1 MADDKSLLEDIL
13 EVRKKRFK
21 DALFDNDDSQ
31 ISKNNFVRKNENKN
45 KIDMDDKY
53 MDLKNK
59 KINEIDE
66 KVKTNN
72 GKITKLEKIREQR
85 AKRERLEKGFI
96 QPKKSENIIKDNQN
110 TENLKK
116 IEKTQEKTAKLK
128 NQNENINL
136 SKNSDKS
143 IKAVADSTKTVNTAQ
158 KEKAAKETDR
168 NSIIKNFFKNRKN
181 KKLSFTPYIRT
192 EVDVRSVMK
201 DVIISLIPAIIA
213 ASLVYG
219 AKALLVIVTSI
230 FSAVVT
236 EKLFSR
242 IFLNDKDSVH
252 DLSAVITGILMALTL
267 APLTSLP
274 VVAFGASMAIIFG
287 KLMYGGIGKNV
298 LNPAVVGRE
307 FMTVFFPAAMSSGTI
322 WFSQETLRLS
332 KVNFFVNFQKTPIM
346 SYLDELLLTS
356 SGSLGSY
363 SAFALILGGL
373 YLLLK
378 NRISWH
384 IPVTLFATSFIATMI
399 LKDGISVSMGGLLLT
414 GIFMATDMPTS
425 PSFAG
430 GKIYYGIMLG
440 VVIVL
445 LSVLGVK
452 NETLS
457 YVLLILNP
465 FTRFINKVFRPVVF
479 GYDVKE
485 EVVKQVGKAIL
496 LTFGIIVFALI
507 FIGLHKI
514 GAIPYLV
521 YLYILVLTLQLIRSD
536 RNKNLSK

>member
-13 EVRKKRFK
+13 NVRKKRFK
-21 DALFDNDDSQ
+21 DALFDNDGSQ
-31 ISKNNFVRKNENKN
+31 ISKNNFVSENENKN

-59 KINEIDE
+59 KTNEINE
-66 KVKTNN
+66 KVKTNS
-72 GKITKLEKIREQR
+72 GKIIKLEKIREQK

-96 QPKKSENIIKDNQN
+96 QTKESENVNKDNQN

-116 IEKTQEKTAKLK
+116 IEKTQEKTAKLN
-128 NQNENINL
+128 NQNENVNL
-136 SKNSDKS
+136 RKNSDKS
-143 IKAVADSTKTVNTAQ
+143 VKTDTKTVNTAQ
-158 KEKAAKETDR
+158 KEKAAKKTDR

-192 EVDVRSVMK
+192 EVDIRSVMK
-201 DVIISLIPAIIA
+201 DVIISLIPAIVA

-219 AKALLVIVTSI
+219 AKALLVIVTSV

-242 IFLNDKDSVH
+242 IFLNDKDSAH
-252 DLSAVITGILMALTL
+252 DLSAIITGILMALTL

-274 VVAFGASMAIIFG
+274 VVVFGAAMAIIFG

-322 WFSQETLRLS
+322 WFSQEALRLS
-332 KVNFFVNFQKTPIM
+332 KINFFVNFQKTPIM

-384 IPVTLFATSFIATMI
+384 IPVTLFATSFIAAMV
-399 LKDGISVSMGGLLLT
+399 LKDGISVSTGGLLLT

-440 VVIVL
+440 VVIAL

-485 EVVKQVGKAIL
+485 EVVKQGGKAIL
-496 LTFGIIVFALI
+496 LTLGIIVFALI

-536 RNKNLSK
+536 RNKKGN

>member
-1 MADDKSLLEDIL
+1 MTDEKTLLEEIL
-13 EVRKKRFK
+13 DVRKKIKNGLLDNEDTVHPSETENLLKKK
-21 DALFDNDDSQ
+21 DTNQQNL
-31 ISKNNFVRKNENKN
+31 
-45 KIDMDDKY
+45 Y
-53 MDLKNK
+53 
-59 KINEIDE
+59 
-66 KVKTNN
+66 NN
-72 GKITKLEKIREQR
+72 GKIIKLEKTRNEKT
-85 AKRERLEKGFI
+85 KRETIKKEVNEKAENEE
-96 QPKKSENIIKDNQN
+96 KKNI
-110 TENLKK
+110 KK
-116 IEKTQEKTAKLK
+116 IK
-128 NQNENINL
+128 NTNL
-136 SKNSDKS
+136 SKPKVYEKS
-143 IKAVADSTKTVNTAQ
+143 NILNEKNLGKQDEKIKRRK
-158 KEKAAKETDR
+158 
-168 NSIIKNFFKNRKN
+168 IIRAFFKKREM
-181 KKLSFTPYIRT
+181 KKMSFNPFVRT
-192 EVDVRSVMK
+192 DVEVRDVMK
-201 DVIISLIPAIIA
+201 DVIISLFPAIIA
-213 ASLVYG
+213 AGLVYG
-219 AKALLVIVTSI
+219 LTALLVIVTSI
-230 FSAVVT
+230 FSAVIT

-242 IFLNDKDSVH
+242 IFLNDKDSAH

-322 WFSQETLRLS
+322 WFSQEALRLS
-332 KVNFFVNFQKTPIM
+332 KINFFVNFQKTPIM

-425 PSFAG
+425 PSFAA
-430 GKIYYGIMLG
+430 GKIYYGIILG

-445 LSVLGVK
+445 LSMLGVK

-465 FTRFINKVFRPVVF
+465 FTRYINKVFRPVVF
-479 GYDVKE
+479 GYEVKE
-485 EVVKQVGKAIL
+485 EVVKQVGKGIL
-496 LTFGIIVFALI
+496 LTLVIIVFALI

-514 GAIPYLV
+514 EAIPYLV
-521 YLYILVLTLQLIRSD
+521 YLYILVLILQLIRSD
-536 RNKNLSK
+536 RNKKFK

>member
-13 EVRKKRFK
+13 NVRKKRFK
-21 DALFDNDDSQ
+21 DALFDNDGSQ
-31 ISKNNFVRKNENKN
+31 ISKNNFVSENENKN

-59 KINEIDE
+59 KTNEINE
-66 KVKTNN
+66 KVKTNS
-72 GKITKLEKIREQR
+72 GKIIKLEKIREQK

-96 QPKKSENIIKDNQN
+96 QPKESENVNKDNQN

-116 IEKTQEKTAKLK
+116 IEKTQEKTAKLN
-128 NQNENINL
+128 NQNENANL
-136 SKNSDKS
+136 RKNSDKS
-143 IKAVADSTKTVNTAQ
+143 VKTDTKTVNTAQ
-158 KEKAAKETDR
+158 KEKAAKKTDR

-192 EVDVRSVMK
+192 EVDIRSVMK
-201 DVIISLIPAIIA
+201 DVIISLIPAIVA

-236 EKLFSR
+236 EKLFSI
-242 IFLNDKDSVH
+242 IFLNDKDSAH

-307 FMTVFFPAAMSSGTI
+307 FMTVFFPVAMSSGTI
-322 WFSQETLRLS
+322 WFSQEALRLS
-332 KVNFFVNFQKTPIM
+332 KINFFVNFQKTPIM

-384 IPVTLFATSFIATMI
+384 IPVTLFATSFIAAMV
-399 LKDGISVSMGGLLLT
+399 LKDGISVSTGGLLLT

-440 VVIVL
+440 VVIAL

-485 EVVKQVGKAIL
+485 EVVKQGGKAIL
-496 LTFGIIVFALI
+496 LTLGIIVFALI

-536 RNKNLSK
+536 RNKKFN

>member
-13 EVRKKRFK
+13 NVRKKRFK
-21 DALFDNDDSQ
+21 DALFDNDGSQ
-31 ISKNNFVRKNENKN
+31 ISKNNFVSENENKN

-59 KINEIDE
+59 KTNEINE
-66 KVKTNN
+66 KVKTNS
-72 GKITKLEKIREQR
+72 GKIIKLEKIREQK

-96 QPKKSENIIKDNQN
+96 QTKESENVNKDNQN

-116 IEKTQEKTAKLK
+116 IEKTQEKTAKLN
-128 NQNENINL
+128 NQNENVNL
-136 SKNSDKS
+136 RKNSDKS
-143 IKAVADSTKTVNTAQ
+143 VKTDTKTVNTAQ
-158 KEKAAKETDR
+158 KEKAAKKTDR

-192 EVDVRSVMK
+192 EVDIRSVMK
-201 DVIISLIPAIIA
+201 DVIISLIPAVVA

-236 EKLFSR
+236 EKLFSI
-242 IFLNDKDSVH
+242 IFLNDKDSAH

-274 VVAFGASMAIIFG
+274 VVAFGAGMAIIFG

-322 WFSQETLRLS
+322 WFSQEALRLS
-332 KVNFFVNFQKTPIM
+332 KINFFVNFQKTPIM

-384 IPVTLFATSFIATMI
+384 IPVTLFATSFIAAMV
-399 LKDGISVSMGGLLLT
+399 LKDGISVSTGGLLLT

-440 VVIVL
+440 VVIAL

-485 EVVKQVGKAIL
+485 EVVKQGGKAIL
-496 LTFGIIVFALI
+496 LTLGIIVFALI

-536 RNKNLSK
+536 RNKKFN

>member
-1 MADDKSLLEDIL
+1 MTDEKTLLEEIL
-13 EVRKKRFK
+13 DVRKKIK
-21 DALFDNDDSQ
+21 NGLLDNDDTVHHSET
-31 ISKNNFVRKNENKN
+31 EN
-45 KIDMDDKY
+45 
-53 MDLKNK
+53 LPK
-59 KINEIDE
+59 KRNINQQNLH
-66 KVKTNN
+66 NN
-72 GKITKLEKIREQR
+72 GKIIKLEKTRNEKT
-85 AKRERLEKGFI
+85 KRETIKKEVNEKAENEE
-96 QPKKSENIIKDNQN
+96 KKNI
-110 TENLKK
+110 KK
-116 IEKTQEKTAKLK
+116 IK
-128 NQNENINL
+128 NTNL
-136 SKNSDKS
+136 SKPKVYEKS
-143 IKAVADSTKTVNTAQ
+143 NILNEKNLGKQDEKIKRRK
-158 KEKAAKETDR
+158 
-168 NSIIKNFFKNRKN
+168 IIRTFFKKREM
-181 KKLSFTPYIRT
+181 KKMSFNPFVRT
-192 EVDVRSVMK
+192 DVEVRDVMK
-201 DVIISLIPAIIA
+201 DVIISLFPAIIA
-213 ASLVYG
+213 AGLVYG
-219 AKALLVIVTSI
+219 LTALLVIVTSI
-230 FSAVVT
+230 FSAVIT

-242 IFLNDKDSVH
+242 IFLNDKDSAH

-322 WFSQETLRLS
+322 WFSQEALRLS
-332 KVNFFVNFQKTPIM
+332 KINFFVNFQKTPIM

-384 IPVTLFATSFIATMI
+384 IPVTLFATLFIATMI

-425 PSFAG
+425 PSFAA
-430 GKIYYGIMLG
+430 GKIYYGIILG
-440 VVIVL
+440 VVIAL

-485 EVVKQVGKAIL
+485 EVVKQGGKAIL
-496 LTFGIIVFALI
+496 LTLGIIVFALI

-536 RNKNLSK
+536 RNKKFN

>member
-13 EVRKKRFK
+13 NVRKKRFK
-21 DALFDNDDSQ
+21 DALFDNDGSQ
-31 ISKNNFVRKNENKN
+31 ISKNNFVSENENKN

-59 KINEIDE
+59 KTNEINE
-66 KVKTNN
+66 KVKTNS
-72 GKITKLEKIREQR
+72 GKIIKLEKIREQK

-96 QPKKSENIIKDNQN
+96 RPKESENVNKYNQN
-110 TENLKK
+110 TKNLKK
-116 IEKTQEKTAKLK
+116 IEKTQEKTAKLN
-128 NQNENINL
+128 NQNENVNL
-136 SKNSDKS
+136 RKNSDKPVKTD
-143 IKAVADSTKTVNTAQ
+143 IKTVNTAQ
-158 KEKAAKETDR
+158 KEKADKKTDR

-192 EVDVRSVMK
+192 EVDIRSVMK
-201 DVIISLIPAIIA
+201 DVIISLIPAIVA
-213 ASLVYG
+213 AFLVYG

-242 IFLNDKDSVH
+242 IFLNDKDSAH

-274 VVAFGASMAIIFG
+274 VVAFGAAMAIIFG

-322 WFSQETLRLS
+322 WFSQEALRLS
-332 KVNFFVNFQKTPIM
+332 KINFFVNFQKTPIM

-384 IPVTLFATSFIATMI
+384 IPVTLFATSFIAAMV
-399 LKDGISVSMGGLLLT
+399 LKDGISVSTGGLLLT

-440 VVIVL
+440 VVIAL

-485 EVVKQVGKAIL
+485 EVVKQGGKAIL
-496 LTFGIIVFALI
+496 LTLGIIVFALI

-536 RNKNLSK
+536 RNKKGN

>member
-1 MADDKSLLEDIL
+1 MTDEKTLLEEIL
-13 EVRKKRFK
+13 DVRKKIK
-21 DALFDNDDSQ
+21 NGLLDNDDTVHPSET
-31 ISKNNFVRKNENKN
+31 ENL
-45 KIDMDDKY
+45 
-53 MDLKNK
+53 LKKRDTNQQ
-59 KINEIDE
+59 NLY
-66 KVKTNN
+66 NN
-72 GKITKLEKIREQR
+72 GKIIKLEKTRNEKT
-85 AKRERLEKGFI
+85 KRETIKKEVNEKA
-96 QPKKSENIIKDNQN
+96 ENEEK
-110 TENLKK
+110 KK
-116 IEKTQEKTAKLK
+116 IK
-128 NQNENINL
+128 NTNL
-136 SKNSDKS
+136 SKPKVYEKS
-143 IKAVADSTKTVNTAQ
+143 NILNEKNLGKQDEKIKRR
-158 KEKAAKETDR
+158 E
-168 NSIIKNFFKNRKN
+168 IIRNFFKKRE
-181 KKLSFTPYIRT
+181 KKKMSFNPFVRT
-192 EVDVRSVMK
+192 DVEVRDVMK
-201 DVIISLIPAIIA
+201 DVIIALFPAIIA
-213 ASLVYG
+213 AGLVYG
-219 AKALLVIVTSI
+219 LTALLVIVTSI
-230 FSAVVT
+230 FSAVIT

-242 IFLNDKDSVH
+242 IFLNDKDSAL

-322 WFSQETLRLS
+322 WFSQEALRLS
-332 KVNFFVNFQKTPIM
+332 KINFFVNFQKMPIM

-425 PSFAG
+425 PSFGG

-485 EVVKQVGKAIL
+485 EVVKQVGKAII
-496 LTFGIIVFALI
+496 LTLGIIVFALI

-536 RNKNLSK
+536 RNKKFK

>member
-13 EVRKKRFK
+13 NVRKKRFK
-21 DALFDNDDSQ
+21 DALFDNDGSQ
-31 ISKNNFVRKNENKN
+31 ISKNNFVSENENKN

-59 KINEIDE
+59 KTNEINE
-66 KVKTNN
+66 KVKTNS
-72 GKITKLEKIREQR
+72 GKIIKLEKIREQK

-96 QPKKSENIIKDNQN
+96 QPKESENVNKDNQN

-116 IEKTQEKTAKLK
+116 IEKTQEKTAKLN
-128 NQNENINL
+128 NQNENVNL
-136 SKNSDKS
+136 RKNSDKS
-143 IKAVADSTKTVNTAQ
+143 VKTDTKTVNTAQ
-158 KEKAAKETDR
+158 KEKAAKKTDR

-192 EVDVRSVMK
+192 EVDIRSVMK
-201 DVIISLIPAIIA
+201 DVIISLIPAIVA

-236 EKLFSR
+236 EKLFSI
-242 IFLNDKDSVH
+242 IFLNDKDSAH

-274 VVAFGASMAIIFG
+274 VVAFGAGMAIIFG

-322 WFSQETLRLS
+322 WFSQEALRLS
-332 KVNFFVNFQKTPIM
+332 KINFFVNFQKTPIM

-384 IPVTLFATSFIATMI
+384 IPVTLFATSFIAAMV
-399 LKDGISVSMGGLLLT
+399 LKDGISVSTGGLLLT

-440 VVIVL
+440 VVIAL

-485 EVVKQVGKAIL
+485 EVVKQGGKAIL
-496 LTFGIIVFALI
+496 LTLGIIVFALI

-521 YLYILVLTLQLIRSD
+521 YLYILMLTLQLIRSD
-536 RNKNLSK
+536 RNKKFN

>member
-1 MADDKSLLEDIL
+1 MTDEKTLLEEIL
-13 EVRKKRFK
+13 DVRKKIK
-21 DALFDNDDSQ
+21 NGLLDNDDTVHHSET
-31 ISKNNFVRKNENKN
+31 EN
-45 KIDMDDKY
+45 
-53 MDLKNK
+53 LPK
-59 KINEIDE
+59 KRNINQQNLH
-66 KVKTNN
+66 NN
-72 GKITKLEKIREQR
+72 GKIIKLEKTRNEKT
-85 AKRERLEKGFI
+85 KRETIKKEVNEEK
-96 QPKKSENIIKDNQN
+96 KNI
-110 TENLKK
+110 KK
-116 IEKTQEKTAKLK
+116 IK
-128 NQNENINL
+128 NTNL
-136 SKNSDKS
+136 SKPKVYEKS
-143 IKAVADSTKTVNTAQ
+143 NILNEKNLGKQDEKIKRRK
-158 KEKAAKETDR
+158 
-168 NSIIKNFFKNRKN
+168 IIRTFFKKREM
-181 KKLSFTPYIRT
+181 KKMSFNPFVRT
-192 EVDVRSVMK
+192 DVEVRDVMK
-201 DVIISLIPAIIA
+201 DVIISLFPAIIA
-213 ASLVYG
+213 AGLVYG
-219 AKALLVIVTSI
+219 LTALLVIVTSI
-230 FSAVVT
+230 FSAVIT

-242 IFLNDKDSVH
+242 IFLNDKDSAH

-322 WFSQETLRLS
+322 WFSQEALRLS
-332 KVNFFVNFQKTPIM
+332 KITFFVNFQKTPIM

-425 PSFAG
+425 PSFAA
-430 GKIYYGIMLG
+430 GKIYYGIILG

-445 LSVLGVK
+445 LSMLGVK

-465 FTRFINKVFRPVVF
+465 FTRYINKVFRPVVF
-479 GYDVKE
+479 GYEVKE
-485 EVVKQVGKAIL
+485 EVVKQVGKGIL
-496 LTFGIIVFALI
+496 LTLGIIVFALI

-536 RNKNLSK
+536 RNKKFK

>member
-13 EVRKKRFK
+13 NVRKKRFK
-21 DALFDNDDSQ
+21 DALFDNDGSQ
-31 ISKNNFVRKNENKN
+31 ISKNNFVSENENKN

-59 KINEIDE
+59 KTNEINE
-66 KVKTNN
+66 KVKTNS
-72 GKITKLEKIREQR
+72 GKIIKLEKIREQK

-96 QPKKSENIIKDNQN
+96 QTKESENVNKDNQN

-116 IEKTQEKTAKLK
+116 IEKTQEKTAKLN
-128 NQNENINL
+128 NQNENVNL
-136 SKNSDKS
+136 RKNSDKS
-143 IKAVADSTKTVNTAQ
+143 VKTDTKTVNTAQ
-158 KEKAAKETDR
+158 KEKAAKKTDR
-168 NSIIKNFFKNRKN
+168 NSIIKNFFKDRKN

-192 EVDVRSVMK
+192 EVDIRSVMK
-201 DVIISLIPAIIA
+201 DVIISLIPAIVA

-236 EKLFSR
+236 EKLFSI
-242 IFLNDKDSVH
+242 IFLNDKDSAH

-274 VVAFGASMAIIFG
+274 VVVFGAGMAIIFG

-322 WFSQETLRLS
+322 WFSQEALRLS
-332 KVNFFVNFQKTPIM
+332 KINFFVNFQKTPIM

-384 IPVTLFATSFIATMI
+384 IPVTLFATSFIAAMV
-399 LKDGISVSMGGLLLT
+399 LKDGISVSTGGLLLT

-440 VVIVL
+440 VVIAL

-485 EVVKQVGKAIL
+485 EVVKQGGKAIL
-496 LTFGIIVFALI
+496 LTLGIIVFALI

-536 RNKNLSK
+536 RNKKFK

>member
-1 MADDKSLLEDIL
+1 MTDEKTLLEEIL
-13 EVRKKRFK
+13 DVRKKIKNGLLDNEDTVHPSETENLLKKK
-21 DALFDNDDSQ
+21 DTNQQNL
-31 ISKNNFVRKNENKN
+31 
-45 KIDMDDKY
+45 Y
-53 MDLKNK
+53 
-59 KINEIDE
+59 
-66 KVKTNN
+66 NN
-72 GKITKLEKIREQR
+72 GKIIKLEKTRNEKT
-85 AKRERLEKGFI
+85 KRETIKKEVNEKAENEE
-96 QPKKSENIIKDNQN
+96 KKNI
-110 TENLKK
+110 KK
-116 IEKTQEKTAKLK
+116 IK
-128 NQNENINL
+128 NTNL
-136 SKNSDKS
+136 SKPKVYEKS
-143 IKAVADSTKTVNTAQ
+143 NILNEKNLGKQDEKIKRRK
-158 KEKAAKETDR
+158 
-168 NSIIKNFFKNRKN
+168 IIRTFFKKREM
-181 KKLSFTPYIRT
+181 KKMSFNPFVRT
-192 EVDVRSVMK
+192 DVEVRDVMK
-201 DVIISLIPAIIA
+201 DVIISLFPAIIA
-213 ASLVYG
+213 AGLVYG
-219 AKALLVIVTSI
+219 LTALLVIVTSI
-230 FSAVVT
+230 FSAVIT

-242 IFLNDKDSVH
+242 IFLNDKDSAR

-322 WFSQETLRLS
+322 WFSQEALRLS
-332 KVNFFVNFQKTPIM
+332 KINFFVNFQKTPIM

-425 PSFAG
+425 PSFAA
-430 GKIYYGIMLG
+430 GKIYYGIILG

-445 LSVLGVK
+445 LSMLGVK

-465 FTRFINKVFRPVVF
+465 FTRYINKVFRPVVF
-479 GYDVKE
+479 GYEVKE
-485 EVVKQVGKAIL
+485 EVVKQVGKGIL
-496 LTFGIIVFALI
+496 LTLVIIVFALI

-514 GAIPYLV
+514 EAIPYLV

-536 RNKNLSK
+536 RNKKFK

>member
-1 MADDKSLLEDIL
+1 MTDEKTLLEEIL
-13 EVRKKRFK
+13 DVRKKIK
-21 DALFDNDDSQ
+21 NGLLDNDDTVHPSET
-31 ISKNNFVRKNENKN
+31 ENL
-45 KIDMDDKY
+45 
-53 MDLKNK
+53 LKKRDTNQQ
-59 KINEIDE
+59 NLY
-66 KVKTNN
+66 NN
-72 GKITKLEKIREQR
+72 GKIIKLEKTRNEKT
-85 AKRERLEKGFI
+85 KRETIKKEVNEKA
-96 QPKKSENIIKDNQN
+96 ENEEK
-110 TENLKK
+110 KK
-116 IEKTQEKTAKLK
+116 IK
-128 NQNENINL
+128 NTNL
-136 SKNSDKS
+136 SKPKVYEKS
-143 IKAVADSTKTVNTAQ
+143 NILNEKNLGKQDEKIKRR
-158 KEKAAKETDR
+158 E
-168 NSIIKNFFKNRKN
+168 IIRNFFKKRE
-181 KKLSFTPYIRT
+181 KKKMSFNPFVRT
-192 EVDVRSVMK
+192 DVEVRDVMK
-201 DVIISLIPAIIA
+201 DVIISLFPAIIA
-213 ASLVYG
+213 AGLVYG
-219 AKALLVIVTSI
+219 LTALLVIVTSI
-230 FSAVVT
+230 FSAVIT

-242 IFLNDKDSVH
+242 IFLNDKDSAH

-322 WFSQETLRLS
+322 WFSQEALRPS
-332 KVNFFVNFQKTPIM
+332 KINFFVNFQKTPIM

-384 IPVTLFATSFIATMI
+384 IPVTVFAISFIAAMV
-399 LKDGISVSMGGLLLT
+399 LKDGISVSTGGLLLT

-440 VVIVL
+440 VVIAL

-485 EVVKQVGKAIL
+485 EVVKQVGKAII
-496 LTFGIIVFALI
+496 LTLGIIVFALI

-536 RNKNLSK
+536 RNKKFN

>member
-1 MADDKSLLEDIL
+1 MTDEKTLLEEIL
-13 EVRKKRFK
+13 DVRKKIK
-21 DALFDNDDSQ
+21 NGLLDNDDAVHHSEA
-31 ISKNNFVRKNENKN
+31 EN
-45 KIDMDDKY
+45 
-53 MDLKNK
+53 LPK
-59 KINEIDE
+59 KRNINQQNLH
-66 KVKTNN
+66 NN
-72 GKITKLEKIREQR
+72 GKIIKLEKIRNEKI
-85 AKRERLEKGFI
+85 KREAVKKEANEKVENEKKKNI
-96 QPKKSENIIKDNQN
+96 KTMINTKNKNLNKPKV
-110 TENLKK
+110 
-116 IEKTQEKTAKLK
+116 QEKSNILNEK
-128 NQNENINL
+128 NLGKQDE
-136 SKNSDKS
+136 K
-143 IKAVADSTKTVNTAQ
+143 IKRR
-158 KEKAAKETDR
+158 E
-168 NSIIKNFFKNRKN
+168 IIRNFFKKREM
-181 KKLSFTPYIRT
+181 KKMSFNPFVRT
-192 EVDVRSVMK
+192 DVEVRDVMK
-201 DVIISLIPAIIA
+201 DVIISLFPAIIA
-213 ASLVYG
+213 AGLVYG
-219 AKALLVIVTSI
+219 LTALLVIVTSI

-242 IFLNDKDSVH
+242 IFLNDKNSAH

-307 FMTVFFPAAMSSGTI
+307 FMTVFFPVAMSSGTI
-322 WFSQETLRLS
+322 WFSQEALRLS
-332 KVNFFVNFQKTPIM
+332 KINFFVNFQKTPIM

-445 LSVLGVK
+445 LSMLGVK

-465 FTRFINKVFRPVVF
+465 FTRYINKVFRPVVF
-479 GYDVKE
+479 GYEVKE
-485 EVVKQVGKAIL
+485 EVVKQVGKGIL
-496 LTFGIIVFALI
+496 LTLGIIVFALI

-521 YLYILVLTLQLIRSD
+521 YLYILILTLQLIRSD
-536 RNKNLSK
+536 RNKKFK

>member
-1 MADDKSLLEDIL
+1 MTDEKTLLEEIL
-13 EVRKKRFK
+13 DVRKKIKNGF
-21 DALFDNDDSQ
+21 LDNDDTVHHSET
-31 ISKNNFVRKNENKN
+31 EN
-45 KIDMDDKY
+45 
-53 MDLKNK
+53 LPK
-59 KINEIDE
+59 KRNINQQNLH
-66 KVKTNN
+66 NN
-72 GKITKLEKIREQR
+72 GKIIKLEKTRNEKT
-85 AKRERLEKGFI
+85 KRETIKKEVNEKAENEE
-96 QPKKSENIIKDNQN
+96 KKNI
-110 TENLKK
+110 KK
-116 IEKTQEKTAKLK
+116 IK
-128 NQNENINL
+128 NTNL
-136 SKNSDKS
+136 SKPKVYEKS
-143 IKAVADSTKTVNTAQ
+143 NILNEKNLGKQDEKIKRRK
-158 KEKAAKETDR
+158 
-168 NSIIKNFFKNRKN
+168 IIRTFFKKREM
-181 KKLSFTPYIRT
+181 KKMSFNPFVRT
-192 EVDVRSVMK
+192 DVEVRDVMK
-201 DVIISLIPAIIA
+201 DVIISLFPAIIA
-213 ASLVYG
+213 AGLVYG
-219 AKALLVIVTSI
+219 LTALLVIVTSI
-230 FSAVVT
+230 FSAVIT

-242 IFLNDKDSVH
+242 IFLNDKDSAH

-322 WFSQETLRLS
+322 WFSQEALRLS
-332 KVNFFVNFQKTPIM
+332 KINFFVNFQKTPIM

-384 IPVTLFATSFIATMI
+384 IPVTLFATLFIATMI

-440 VVIVL
+440 VVIAL

-485 EVVKQVGKAIL
+485 EVVKQGGKAIL
-496 LTFGIIVFALI
+496 LTLGIIVFALI

-536 RNKNLSK
+536 RNKKFN

>member
-1 MADDKSLLEDIL
+1 MTDEKTLLEEIL
-13 EVRKKRFK
+13 DVRKKIK
-21 DALFDNDDSQ
+21 NGLLGNDDTVHHSET
-31 ISKNNFVRKNENKN
+31 EN
-45 KIDMDDKY
+45 
-53 MDLKNK
+53 LPK
-59 KINEIDE
+59 KRNINQQNLH
-66 KVKTNN
+66 NN
-72 GKITKLEKIREQR
+72 GKIIKLEKTRNEKT
-85 AKRERLEKGFI
+85 KRETIKKEVNEKAENEE
-96 QPKKSENIIKDNQN
+96 KKNI
-110 TENLKK
+110 KK
-116 IEKTQEKTAKLK
+116 IK
-128 NQNENINL
+128 NTNL
-136 SKNSDKS
+136 SKPKVYEKS
-143 IKAVADSTKTVNTAQ
+143 NILNEKNLGKQDEKIKRRK
-158 KEKAAKETDR
+158 
-168 NSIIKNFFKNRKN
+168 IIRTFFKKREM
-181 KKLSFTPYIRT
+181 KKMSFNPFVRT
-192 EVDVRSVMK
+192 DVEVRDVMK
-201 DVIISLIPAIIA
+201 DVIISLFPAIIA
-213 ASLVYG
+213 AGLVYG
-219 AKALLVIVTSI
+219 LTALLVIVTSI
-230 FSAVVT
+230 FSAVIT

-242 IFLNDKDSVH
+242 IFLNDKDSAH

-322 WFSQETLRLS
+322 WFSQEALRLS
-332 KVNFFVNFQKTPIM
+332 KINFFVNFQKTPIM

-425 PSFAG
+425 PSFAA
-430 GKIYYGIMLG
+430 GKIYYGIILG

-445 LSVLGVK
+445 LSMLGVK

-465 FTRFINKVFRPVVF
+465 FTRYINKVFRPVVF
-479 GYDVKE
+479 GYEVKE
-485 EVVKQVGKAIL
+485 EVVKQVGKGIL
-496 LTFGIIVFALI
+496 LTLVIIVLALI

-536 RNKNLSK
+536 RNKKFK

>member
-1 MADDKSLLEDIL
+1 MTDEKTLLEEIL
-13 EVRKKRFK
+13 DVRKKIK
-21 DALFDNDDSQ
+21 NGLLDNDDTVHHSET
-31 ISKNNFVRKNENKN
+31 EN
-45 KIDMDDKY
+45 
-53 MDLKNK
+53 LPK
-59 KINEIDE
+59 KRNINQQNLH
-66 KVKTNN
+66 NN
-72 GKITKLEKIREQR
+72 GKIIKLEKTRNEKT
-85 AKRERLEKGFI
+85 KRETIKKEVNEKAENEE
-96 QPKKSENIIKDNQN
+96 KKNI
-110 TENLKK
+110 KK
-116 IEKTQEKTAKLK
+116 IK
-128 NQNENINL
+128 NTNL
-136 SKNSDKS
+136 SKPKVYEKS
-143 IKAVADSTKTVNTAQ
+143 NILNEKNLGKQDEKIKRRK
-158 KEKAAKETDR
+158 
-168 NSIIKNFFKNRKN
+168 IIRTFFKKREM
-181 KKLSFTPYIRT
+181 KKMSFNPFVRT
-192 EVDVRSVMK
+192 DVEVRDVMK
-201 DVIISLIPAIIA
+201 DVIISLFPAIIA
-213 ASLVYG
+213 AGLVYG
-219 AKALLVIVTSI
+219 LTALLVIVTSI

-242 IFLNDKDSVH
+242 IFLNDKDSAH

-322 WFSQETLRLS
+322 WFSQEALRLS
-332 KVNFFVNFQKTPIM
+332 KINFFVNFQKTPIM

-425 PSFAG
+425 PSFAA
-430 GKIYYGIMLG
+430 GKIYYGIILG

-445 LSVLGVK
+445 LSMLGVK

-465 FTRFINKVFRPVVF
+465 FTRYINKVFRPVVF
-479 GYDVKE
+479 GYEVKE
-485 EVVKQVGKAIL
+485 EVVKQVGKGIL
-496 LTFGIIVFALI
+496 LTLVIIVFALI

-536 RNKNLSK
+536 RNKKFK

>member
-1 MADDKSLLEDIL
+1 MTDEKTLLEEIL
-13 EVRKKRFK
+13 DVRKKIK
-21 DALFDNDDSQ
+21 NGLLDNDDTVHPSET
-31 ISKNNFVRKNENKN
+31 ENL
-45 KIDMDDKY
+45 
-53 MDLKNK
+53 LKKRDTNQQ
-59 KINEIDE
+59 NLY
-66 KVKTNN
+66 NN
-72 GKITKLEKIREQR
+72 GKIIKLEKTRNEKT
-85 AKRERLEKGFI
+85 KRETIKKEVNEKA
-96 QPKKSENIIKDNQN
+96 ENEEK
-110 TENLKK
+110 KK
-116 IEKTQEKTAKLK
+116 IK
-128 NQNENINL
+128 NTNL
-136 SKNSDKS
+136 SKPKVYEKS
-143 IKAVADSTKTVNTAQ
+143 NILNEKNLGKQDEKIKRR
-158 KEKAAKETDR
+158 E
-168 NSIIKNFFKNRKN
+168 IIRNFFKKRE
-181 KKLSFTPYIRT
+181 KKKMSFNPFVRT
-192 EVDVRSVMK
+192 DVEVRDVMK
-201 DVIISLIPAIIA
+201 DVIIALFPAIIA
-213 ASLVYG
+213 AGLVYG
-219 AKALLVIVTSI
+219 LTALLVIVTSI
-230 FSAVVT
+230 FSAVIT

-242 IFLNDKDSVH
+242 IFLNDKDSAH

-322 WFSQETLRLS
+322 WFSQEALRLS
-332 KVNFFVNFQKTPIM
+332 KINFFVNFQKTPIM

-363 SAFALILGGL
+363 SVFALIMGGL

-440 VVIVL
+440 VVIAL

-485 EVVKQVGKAIL
+485 EVVKQGGKAIL
-496 LTFGIIVFALI
+496 LTLGIIVFALI

-536 RNKNLSK
+536 RNKKFK

>member
-1 MADDKSLLEDIL
+1 MTDEKTLLEEIL
-13 EVRKKRFK
+13 DVRKKIK
-21 DALFDNDDSQ
+21 NGLLDNDDTVHPSET
-31 ISKNNFVRKNENKN
+31 ENL
-45 KIDMDDKY
+45 
-53 MDLKNK
+53 LKKRDTNQQ
-59 KINEIDE
+59 NLY
-66 KVKTNN
+66 NN
-72 GKITKLEKIREQR
+72 GKIIKLEKTRNEKT
-85 AKRERLEKGFI
+85 KRETIKKEVNEKAENEE
-96 QPKKSENIIKDNQN
+96 KKEIKN
-110 TENLKK
+110 T
-116 IEKTQEKTAKLK
+116 
-128 NQNENINL
+128 NL
-136 SKNSDKS
+136 SKPKVYEKS
-143 IKAVADSTKTVNTAQ
+143 NILNEKNLGKQDEKIKRR
-158 KEKAAKETDR
+158 E
-168 NSIIKNFFKNRKN
+168 IIRNFFKKRE
-181 KKLSFTPYIRT
+181 KKKMSFNPFVRT
-192 EVDVRSVMK
+192 DVEVRDVMK
-201 DVIISLIPAIIA
+201 DVIIALFPAIIA
-213 ASLVYG
+213 AGLVYG
-219 AKALLVIVTSI
+219 LTALLVIVTSI
-230 FSAVVT
+230 FSAVIT

-242 IFLNDKDSVH
+242 IFLNDKDSAH

-322 WFSQETLRLS
+322 WFSQEALRLS
-332 KVNFFVNFQKTPIM
+332 KINFFVNFQKTPIM

-363 SAFALILGGL
+363 SVFALIMGGL

-425 PSFAG
+425 PSFGG

-485 EVVKQVGKAIL
+485 EVVKQVGKAII
-496 LTFGIIVFALI
+496 LTLGIIVFALI

-536 RNKNLSK
+536 RNKKFK

>member
-13 EVRKKRFK
+13 NVRKKRFK
-21 DALFDNDDSQ
+21 DALFDNDGSQ
-31 ISKNNFVRKNENKN
+31 ISKNNFVSENENKN

-59 KINEIDE
+59 KTNEINE
-66 KVKTNN
+66 KVKTNS
-72 GKITKLEKIREQR
+72 GKIIKLEKIREQK

-96 QPKKSENIIKDNQN
+96 QTKESENVNKDNQN

-116 IEKTQEKTAKLK
+116 IEKTQEKTAKLN
-128 NQNENINL
+128 NQNENANL
-136 SKNSDKS
+136 RKNSDKS
-143 IKAVADSTKTVNTAQ
+143 VKTDTKTVNTAQ
-158 KEKAAKETDR
+158 KEKAAKKTDR

-192 EVDVRSVMK
+192 EVDIRSVMK
-201 DVIISLIPAIIA
+201 DVIISLIPAIVA

-236 EKLFSR
+236 EKLFSI
-242 IFLNDKDSVH
+242 IFLNDKDSAH

-322 WFSQETLRLS
+322 WFSQEALRLS
-332 KVNFFVNFQKTPIM
+332 KINFFVNFQKTPIM

-384 IPVTLFATSFIATMI
+384 IPVTLFATSFIAAMV
-399 LKDGISVSMGGLLLT
+399 LKDGISVSTGGLLLT

-440 VVIVL
+440 VVIAL

-485 EVVKQVGKAIL
+485 EVVKQGGKAIL
-496 LTFGIIVFALI
+496 LTLGIIVFALI

-536 RNKNLSK
+536 RNKKFN

>member
-1 MADDKSLLEDIL
+1 MTDEKTLLEEIL
-13 EVRKKRFK
+13 DVRKKIKNGLLDNEDTVHPSETENLLKKK
-21 DALFDNDDSQ
+21 DTNQQNL
-31 ISKNNFVRKNENKN
+31 
-45 KIDMDDKY
+45 Y
-53 MDLKNK
+53 
-59 KINEIDE
+59 
-66 KVKTNN
+66 NN
-72 GKITKLEKIREQR
+72 GKIIKLEKTRNEKT
-85 AKRERLEKGFI
+85 KRETIKKEVNEKAENEE
-96 QPKKSENIIKDNQN
+96 KKNI
-110 TENLKK
+110 KK
-116 IEKTQEKTAKLK
+116 IK
-128 NQNENINL
+128 NTNL
-136 SKNSDKS
+136 SKPKVYEKS
-143 IKAVADSTKTVNTAQ
+143 NILNEKNLGKQDEKIKRRK
-158 KEKAAKETDR
+158 
-168 NSIIKNFFKNRKN
+168 IIRTFFKKREM
-181 KKLSFTPYIRT
+181 KKMSFNPFVRT
-192 EVDVRSVMK
+192 DVEVRDVMK
-201 DVIISLIPAIIA
+201 DVIISLFPAIIA
-213 ASLVYG
+213 AGLVYG
-219 AKALLVIVTSI
+219 LTALLVIVTSI
-230 FSAVVT
+230 FSAVIT

-242 IFLNDKDSVH
+242 IFLNDKDSAH

-322 WFSQETLRLS
+322 WFSQEALRLS
-332 KVNFFVNFQKTPIM
+332 KINFFVNFQKTPIM

-425 PSFAG
+425 PSFAA
-430 GKIYYGIMLG
+430 GKIYYGIILG

-445 LSVLGVK
+445 LSMLGVK

-465 FTRFINKVFRPVVF
+465 FTKYINKVFRPVVF
-479 GYDVKE
+479 GYEVKE
-485 EVVKQVGKAIL
+485 EVVKQVGKGIL
-496 LTFGIIVFALI
+496 LTLVIIVFALI

-514 GAIPYLV
+514 EAIPYLV
-521 YLYILVLTLQLIRSD
+521 YLYILVLILQLIRSD
-536 RNKNLSK
+536 RNKKFK

>member
-1 MADDKSLLEDIL
+1 MSDEKTLLEEIL
-13 EVRKKRFK
+13 NVKDKKIKNR
-21 DALFDNDDSQ
+21 LLDNDDS
-31 ISKNNFVRKNENKN
+31 IHDSENENLQEKRN
-45 KIDMDDKY
+45 VNQVNLNNSGKIIK
-53 MDLKNK
+53 LEKTRN
-59 KINEIDE
+59 E
-66 KVKTNN
+66 KVK
-72 GKITKLEKIREQR
+72 RE
-85 AKRERLEKGFI
+85 I
-96 QPKKSENIIKDNQN
+96 
-110 TENLKK
+110 
-116 IEKTQEKTAKLK
+116 IEKEKEIKTKEVKKEEKQNIKTSINTKNTISSKPKLQEKTNVLNEKNLEKQDEKLK
-128 NQNENINL
+128 RR
-136 SKNSDKS
+136 K
-143 IKAVADSTKTVNTAQ
+143 
-158 KEKAAKETDR
+158 
-168 NSIIKNFFKNRKN
+168 IIKNFFKKRKN
-181 KKLSFTPYIRT
+181 KKMSFTPFVRT
-192 EVDVRSVMK
+192 DIEVRDVMK
-201 DVIISLIPAIIA
+201 DVIKALFPAIIA
-213 ASLVYG
+213 AGLVYG
-219 AKALLVIVTSI
+219 LTALLVITTSV
-230 FSAVVT
+230 FSAIVT

-242 IFLNDKDSVH
+242 IFLNDKDSAH

-322 WFSQETLRLS
+322 WFSQEALRLS
-332 KVNFFVNFQKTPIM
+332 KINFFTNFQKTPLM
-346 SYLDELLLTS
+346 SYLDGLLLTS
-356 SGSLGSY
+356 SGTLGSY

-384 IPVTLFATSFIATMI
+384 IPVTLFVTYFIAIMF

-425 PSFAG
+425 PSFGG
-430 GKIYYGIMLG
+430 GKIYYGILLG
-440 VVIVL
+440 IVIVL

-485 EVVKQVGKAIL
+485 EVGKQVGKAIL
-496 LTFGIIVFALI
+496 LTLGIFAFALI
-507 FIGLHKI
+507 FIGFHKI
-514 GAIPYLV
+514 GVIPYLV
-521 YLYILVLTLQLIRSD
+521 YLYILVLTVQLIRSD
-536 RNKNLSK
+536 KKKNRN

>member
-1 MADDKSLLEDIL
+1 MTDEKTLLEEIL
-13 EVRKKRFK
+13 DVRKKIK
-21 DALFDNDDSQ
+21 NGLLDNDDTVHHSET
-31 ISKNNFVRKNENKN
+31 EN
-45 KIDMDDKY
+45 
-53 MDLKNK
+53 LPK
-59 KINEIDE
+59 KRNINQQNLH
-66 KVKTNN
+66 NN
-72 GKITKLEKIREQR
+72 GKIIKLEKTRNEKT
-85 AKRERLEKGFI
+85 KRETIKKEVKEKAENEE
-96 QPKKSENIIKDNQN
+96 KKNR
-110 TENLKK
+110 KK
-116 IEKTQEKTAKLK
+116 IK
-128 NQNENINL
+128 NTNL
-136 SKNSDKS
+136 SKPKVYEKS
-143 IKAVADSTKTVNTAQ
+143 NILNEKNLGKQDEKIKRRK
-158 KEKAAKETDR
+158 
-168 NSIIKNFFKNRKN
+168 IIRTFFKKREM
-181 KKLSFTPYIRT
+181 KKMSFNPFVRT
-192 EVDVRSVMK
+192 DVEVRDVMK
-201 DVIISLIPAIIA
+201 DVIISLFPAIIA
-213 ASLVYG
+213 AGLVYG
-219 AKALLVIVTSI
+219 LTALLVIVTSI
-230 FSAVVT
+230 FSAVMT

-242 IFLNDKDSVH
+242 IFLNDKDSAH

-322 WFSQETLRLS
+322 WFSQEALRLS
-332 KVNFFVNFQKTPIM
+332 KINFFVNFQKTPIM

-445 LSVLGVK
+445 LSMLGVK

-485 EVVKQVGKAIL
+485 EVVKQGGKAIL
-496 LTFGIIVFALI
+496 LTLGIIVFALI
-507 FIGLHKI
+507 FIGLHKM

-536 RNKNLSK
+536 RNKKFK

>member
-13 EVRKKRFK
+13 NVRKKRFK
-21 DALFDNDDSQ
+21 DALFDNDGSQ
-31 ISKNNFVRKNENKN
+31 ISKNNFVSENENKN

-59 KINEIDE
+59 KTNEINE
-66 KVKTNN
+66 KVKTNS
-72 GKITKLEKIREQR
+72 GKIIKLEKIREQKV
-85 AKRERLEKGFI
+85 KRERLEKGFI
-96 QPKKSENIIKDNQN
+96 QTKESENVNKDNQN

-116 IEKTQEKTAKLK
+116 IEKTQEKTAKLN
-128 NQNENINL
+128 NQNENVNL
-136 SKNSDKS
+136 RKNSDKS
-143 IKAVADSTKTVNTAQ
+143 VKTDTKTVNTAQ
-158 KEKAAKETDR
+158 KEKAAKKTDR

-192 EVDVRSVMK
+192 EVDIRSVMK
-201 DVIISLIPAIIA
+201 DVIISLIPAIVA
-213 ASLVYG
+213 AFLVYG
-219 AKALLVIVTSI
+219 AKALLVIVTSV

-242 IFLNDKDSVH
+242 IFLNDKDSAH

-274 VVAFGASMAIIFG
+274 VVAFGAAMAIIFG

-322 WFSQETLRLS
+322 WFSQEALRLS
-332 KVNFFVNFQKTPIM
+332 KINFFVNFQKTPIM

-363 SAFALILGGL
+363 SAFALVLGGL

-384 IPVTLFATSFIATMI
+384 IPVTLFATSFIAAMV
-399 LKDGISVSMGGLLLT
+399 LKDGISVSTGGLLLT

-440 VVIVL
+440 VVIAL

-452 NETLS
+452 NEILS

-485 EVVKQVGKAIL
+485 EVVKQGGKAIL
-496 LTFGIIVFALI
+496 LTLGIIVFALI

-536 RNKNLSK
+536 RNKKGN

>member
-1 MADDKSLLEDIL
+1 MTDEKTLLEEIL
-13 EVRKKRFK
+13 DVRKKIK
-21 DALFDNDDSQ
+21 NGLLDNDDTVHPSET
-31 ISKNNFVRKNENKN
+31 ENL
-45 KIDMDDKY
+45 
-53 MDLKNK
+53 LKKRDTNQQ
-59 KINEIDE
+59 NLY
-66 KVKTNN
+66 NN
-72 GKITKLEKIREQR
+72 GKIIKLEKTRNEKT
-85 AKRERLEKGFI
+85 KRETIKKEVNEKA
-96 QPKKSENIIKDNQN
+96 EN
-110 TENLKK
+110 EERKK
-116 IEKTQEKTAKLK
+116 IK
-128 NQNENINL
+128 NTNL
-136 SKNSDKS
+136 SKPKVYEKS
-143 IKAVADSTKTVNTAQ
+143 NILNEKNLGKQDEKIKRR
-158 KEKAAKETDR
+158 E
-168 NSIIKNFFKNRKN
+168 IIRNFFKKRE
-181 KKLSFTPYIRT
+181 KKKMSFNPFVRT
-192 EVDVRSVMK
+192 DVEVRDVMK
-201 DVIISLIPAIIA
+201 DVIIALFPAIIA
-213 ASLVYG
+213 AGLVYG
-219 AKALLVIVTSI
+219 LTALLVIVTSI
-230 FSAVVT
+230 FSAVIT

-242 IFLNDKDSVH
+242 IFLNDKDSAL

-322 WFSQETLRLS
+322 WFSQEALRLS
-332 KVNFFVNFQKTPIM
+332 KINFFVNFQKTPIM

-363 SAFALILGGL
+363 SVFALIMGGL

-425 PSFAG
+425 PSFGG

-485 EVVKQVGKAIL
+485 EVVKQVGKAII
-496 LTFGIIVFALI
+496 LTLGIIVFALI

-536 RNKNLSK
+536 RNKKFK

>member
-1 MADDKSLLEDIL
+1 MTDEKTLLEEIL
-13 EVRKKRFK
+13 DVRKKIK
-21 DALFDNDDSQ
+21 NGLLDNDDAVHHSET
-31 ISKNNFVRKNENKN
+31 EN
-45 KIDMDDKY
+45 
-53 MDLKNK
+53 LPK
-59 KINEIDE
+59 KRNINQQNLH
-66 KVKTNN
+66 NN
-72 GKITKLEKIREQR
+72 GKIIKLEKTRNEKT
-85 AKRERLEKGFI
+85 KRETIKKEVNEKAENEE
-96 QPKKSENIIKDNQN
+96 KKNI
-110 TENLKK
+110 KK
-116 IEKTQEKTAKLK
+116 IK
-128 NQNENINL
+128 NTNL
-136 SKNSDKS
+136 SKPKVYEKS
-143 IKAVADSTKTVNTAQ
+143 NILNEKNLGKQDEKIKRR
-158 KEKAAKETDR
+158 E
-168 NSIIKNFFKNRKN
+168 IIRNFFKKREM
-181 KKLSFTPYIRT
+181 KKMSFNPFVRT
-192 EVDVRSVMK
+192 DVEVRDVMK
-201 DVIISLIPAIIA
+201 DVIISLFPAIIA
-213 ASLVYG
+213 AGLVYG
-219 AKALLVIVTSI
+219 LTALLVIVTSI

-242 IFLNDKDSVH
+242 IFLNDKDSAH
-252 DLSAVITGILMALTL
+252 DLSAIITGILMALTL

-322 WFSQETLRLS
+322 WFSQEALRLS
-332 KVNFFVNFQKTPIM
+332 KINFFVNFQKTPIM

-440 VVIVL
+440 VVIAL

-465 FTRFINKVFRPVVF
+465 FTRYINKVFRPVVF
-479 GYDVKE
+479 GYEVKE
-485 EVVKQVGKAIL
+485 EVVKQVGKGIL
-496 LTFGIIVFALI
+496 LTLGIIVFALI
-507 FIGLHKI
+507 FIGLHKM

-536 RNKNLSK
+536 RNKKGN

>member
-1 MADDKSLLEDIL
+1 MTDEKTLLEEIL
-13 EVRKKRFK
+13 DVRKKIKNGLLDNEDTVHPSETENLLKKK
-21 DALFDNDDSQ
+21 DTNQQNL
-31 ISKNNFVRKNENKN
+31 
-45 KIDMDDKY
+45 Y
-53 MDLKNK
+53 
-59 KINEIDE
+59 
-66 KVKTNN
+66 NN
-72 GKITKLEKIREQR
+72 GKIIKLEKTRNEKT
-85 AKRERLEKGFI
+85 KRETIKKEVNEKAENEE
-96 QPKKSENIIKDNQN
+96 KKNI
-110 TENLKK
+110 KK
-116 IEKTQEKTAKLK
+116 IK
-128 NQNENINL
+128 NTNL
-136 SKNSDKS
+136 SKPKVYEKS
-143 IKAVADSTKTVNTAQ
+143 NILNEKNLGKQDEKIKRRK
-158 KEKAAKETDR
+158 
-168 NSIIKNFFKNRKN
+168 IIRTFFKKREM
-181 KKLSFTPYIRT
+181 KKMSFNPFVRT
-192 EVDVRSVMK
+192 DVEVRDVMK
-201 DVIISLIPAIIA
+201 DVIISLFPAIIA
-213 ASLVYG
+213 AGLVYG
-219 AKALLVIVTSI
+219 LTALLVIVTSI
-230 FSAVVT
+230 FSAVIT

-242 IFLNDKDSVH
+242 IFLNDKDSAH

-322 WFSQETLRLS
+322 WFSQEALRLS
-332 KVNFFVNFQKTPIM
+332 KINFFVNFQKTPIM

-425 PSFAG
+425 PSFAA
-430 GKIYYGIMLG
+430 GKIYYGIILG

-445 LSVLGVK
+445 LSMLGVK

-465 FTRFINKVFRPVVF
+465 FTRYINKVFRPVVF
-479 GYDVKE
+479 GYEEKE
-485 EVVKQVGKAIL
+485 EVVKQVGKGIL
-496 LTFGIIVFALI
+496 LTLVIIVFALI

-514 GAIPYLV
+514 EAIPYLV
-521 YLYILVLTLQLIRSD
+521 YLYILVLILQLIRSD
-536 RNKNLSK
+536 RNKKFK

>member
-13 EVRKKRFK
+13 NVRKKRFK
-21 DALFDNDDSQ
+21 DALFDNDGSQ
-31 ISKNNFVRKNENKN
+31 ISKNNFVSENENKN

-59 KINEIDE
+59 KTNEINE
-66 KVKTNN
+66 KVKTNS
-72 GKITKLEKIREQR
+72 GKIIKLEKIREQK

-96 QPKKSENIIKDNQN
+96 QTKESENVNKDNQN

-116 IEKTQEKTAKLK
+116 IEKTQEKTAKLN
-128 NQNENINL
+128 NQNENANL
-136 SKNSDKS
+136 RKNSDKS
-143 IKAVADSTKTVNTAQ
+143 VKTDTKTVNTAQ
-158 KEKAAKETDR
+158 KEKAAKKTDR

-192 EVDVRSVMK
+192 EVDIRSVMK
-201 DVIISLIPAIIA
+201 DVIISLIPAIVA

-236 EKLFSR
+236 EKLFSI
-242 IFLNDKDSVH
+242 IFLNDKDSAH

-274 VVAFGASMAIIFG
+274 VVAFGAGMAIIFG

-322 WFSQETLRLS
+322 WFSQEALRLS
-332 KVNFFVNFQKTPIM
+332 KINFFVNFQKTPIM

-384 IPVTLFATSFIATMI
+384 IPVTLFAISFIAAMV
-399 LKDGISVSMGGLLLT
+399 LKDGISVSTGGLLLT

-440 VVIVL
+440 VVIAL

-485 EVVKQVGKAIL
+485 EVVKQGGKAIL
-496 LTFGIIVFALI
+496 LTLGIIVFALI

-536 RNKNLSK
+536 RNKKFN

>member
-1 MADDKSLLEDIL
+1 MTDEKTLLEEIL
-13 EVRKKRFK
+13 DVRKKIK
-21 DALFDNDDSQ
+21 NGLLDNDDTVHHSET
-31 ISKNNFVRKNENKN
+31 EN
-45 KIDMDDKY
+45 
-53 MDLKNK
+53 LPK
-59 KINEIDE
+59 KRNINQQNLH
-66 KVKTNN
+66 NN
-72 GKITKLEKIREQR
+72 GKIIKLEKTRNEKT
-85 AKRERLEKGFI
+85 KRETIKKEVNEKAENEE
-96 QPKKSENIIKDNQN
+96 KKNI
-110 TENLKK
+110 KK
-116 IEKTQEKTAKLK
+116 IK
-128 NQNENINL
+128 NTNL
-136 SKNSDKS
+136 SKPKVYEKS
-143 IKAVADSTKTVNTAQ
+143 NILNEKNLGKQDEKIKRRK
-158 KEKAAKETDR
+158 
-168 NSIIKNFFKNRKN
+168 IIRTFFKKREM
-181 KKLSFTPYIRT
+181 KKMSFNPFVRT
-192 EVDVRSVMK
+192 DVEVRDVMK
-201 DVIISLIPAIIA
+201 DVIISLFPAIIA
-213 ASLVYG
+213 AGLVYG
-219 AKALLVIVTSI
+219 LTALLVIVTSI
-230 FSAVVT
+230 FSAVIT

-242 IFLNDKDSVH
+242 IFLNDKDSAH

-287 KLMYGGIGKNV
+287 KLMYGGIGRNV

-322 WFSQETLRLS
+322 WFSQEALRLS
-332 KVNFFVNFQKTPIM
+332 KINFFVNFQKTPIM

-425 PSFAG
+425 PSFAA
-430 GKIYYGIMLG
+430 GKIYYGIILG

-445 LSVLGVK
+445 LSMLGVK

-465 FTRFINKVFRPVVF
+465 FTRYINKVFRPVVF
-479 GYDVKE
+479 GYEVKE
-485 EVVKQVGKAIL
+485 EVVKQVGKGIL
-496 LTFGIIVFALI
+496 LTLVIIVFALI

-536 RNKNLSK
+536 RNKKFK

>member
-1 MADDKSLLEDIL
+1 MTDEKTLLEEIL
-13 EVRKKRFK
+13 DVRKKIK
-21 DALFDNDDSQ
+21 NGLLDNDDTVHHSET
-31 ISKNNFVRKNENKN
+31 EN
-45 KIDMDDKY
+45 
-53 MDLKNK
+53 LPK
-59 KINEIDE
+59 KRNINQQNLH
-66 KVKTNN
+66 NN
-72 GKITKLEKIREQR
+72 GKIIKLEKTRNEKT
-85 AKRERLEKGFI
+85 KRETIKKEVNEKAENEE
-96 QPKKSENIIKDNQN
+96 KKNI
-110 TENLKK
+110 KK
-116 IEKTQEKTAKLK
+116 IK
-128 NQNENINL
+128 NTNL
-136 SKNSDKS
+136 SKPKVYEKS
-143 IKAVADSTKTVNTAQ
+143 NILNEKNLGKQDEKIKRRK
-158 KEKAAKETDR
+158 
-168 NSIIKNFFKNRKN
+168 IIRTFFKKREM
-181 KKLSFTPYIRT
+181 KKISFNPFVRT
-192 EVDVRSVMK
+192 DVEVRDVMK
-201 DVIISLIPAIIA
+201 DVIISLFPAIIA
-213 ASLVYG
+213 AGLVYG
-219 AKALLVIVTSI
+219 LTALLVIVTSI
-230 FSAVVT
+230 FSAVIT

-242 IFLNDKDSVH
+242 IFLNDKDSAH

-322 WFSQETLRLS
+322 WFSQEALRLS
-332 KVNFFVNFQKTPIM
+332 KINFFVNFQKTPIM

-363 SAFALILGGL
+363 SVFALIMGGL

-425 PSFAG
+425 PSFAA
-430 GKIYYGIMLG
+430 GKIYYGIILG

-445 LSVLGVK
+445 LSMLGVK

-465 FTRFINKVFRPVVF
+465 FTRYINKVFRPVVF
-479 GYDVKE
+479 GYEVKE
-485 EVVKQVGKAIL
+485 EVVKQVGKGIL
-496 LTFGIIVFALI
+496 LTLVIIVFALI

-536 RNKNLSK
+536 RNKKFK

>member
-1 MADDKSLLEDIL
+1 MTDEKTLLEEIL
-13 EVRKKRFK
+13 DVRKKIKNGF
-21 DALFDNDDSQ
+21 LDNDDTVHHSET
-31 ISKNNFVRKNENKN
+31 EN
-45 KIDMDDKY
+45 
-53 MDLKNK
+53 LPK
-59 KINEIDE
+59 KRNINQQNLH
-66 KVKTNN
+66 NN
-72 GKITKLEKIREQR
+72 GKIIKLEKTRNEKT
-85 AKRERLEKGFI
+85 KRETIKKEVNEKAENEE
-96 QPKKSENIIKDNQN
+96 KKNI
-110 TENLKK
+110 KK
-116 IEKTQEKTAKLK
+116 IK
-128 NQNENINL
+128 NTNL
-136 SKNSDKS
+136 SKPKVYEKS
-143 IKAVADSTKTVNTAQ
+143 NILNEKNLGKQDEKIKRRK
-158 KEKAAKETDR
+158 
-168 NSIIKNFFKNRKN
+168 IIRTFFKKREM
-181 KKLSFTPYIRT
+181 KKMSFNPFVRT
-192 EVDVRSVMK
+192 DVEVRDVMK
-201 DVIISLIPAIIA
+201 DVIISLFPAIIA
-213 ASLVYG
+213 AGLVYG
-219 AKALLVIVTSI
+219 LTALLVIVTSI
-230 FSAVVT
+230 FSAVIT

-242 IFLNDKDSVH
+242 IFLNDKDSAH

-307 FMTVFFPAAMSSGTI
+307 FMTVFFPAAMPSGTI
-322 WFSQETLRLS
+322 WFSQEALRLS
-332 KVNFFVNFQKTPIM
+332 KINFFVNFQKTPIM

-425 PSFAG
+425 PSFAA
-430 GKIYYGIMLG
+430 GKIYYGIILG

-445 LSVLGVK
+445 LSMLGVK

-465 FTRFINKVFRPVVF
+465 FTRYINKVFRPVVF
-479 GYDVKE
+479 GYEVKE
-485 EVVKQVGKAIL
+485 EVVKQVGKGIL
-496 LTFGIIVFALI
+496 LTLGIIVFALI

-536 RNKNLSK
+536 RNKKFN

>member
-1 MADDKSLLEDIL
+1 MTDEKTLLEEIL
-13 EVRKKRFK
+13 DVRKKIK
-21 DALFDNDDSQ
+21 NGLLDNDDTVHPSET
-31 ISKNNFVRKNENKN
+31 ENL
-45 KIDMDDKY
+45 
-53 MDLKNK
+53 LKKRDTNQQ
-59 KINEIDE
+59 NLY
-66 KVKTNN
+66 NN
-72 GKITKLEKIREQR
+72 GKIIKLEKTRNEKT
-85 AKRERLEKGFI
+85 KRETIKKEVNEKA
-96 QPKKSENIIKDNQN
+96 ENEEK
-110 TENLKK
+110 KK
-116 IEKTQEKTAKLK
+116 IK
-128 NQNENINL
+128 NTNL
-136 SKNSDKS
+136 SKPKVYEKS
-143 IKAVADSTKTVNTAQ
+143 NILNEKNLGKQDEKIKRR
-158 KEKAAKETDR
+158 E
-168 NSIIKNFFKNRKN
+168 IIRNFFKKRE
-181 KKLSFTPYIRT
+181 KKKMSFNPFVRT
-192 EVDVRSVMK
+192 DVEVRDVMK
-201 DVIISLIPAIIA
+201 DVIIALFPAIIA
-213 ASLVYG
+213 AGLVYG
-219 AKALLVIVTSI
+219 LTALLVIVTSI
-230 FSAVVT
+230 FSAVIT

-242 IFLNDKDSVH
+242 IFLNDKDSAL

-322 WFSQETLRLS
+322 WFSQEALRLS
-332 KVNFFVNFQKTPIM
+332 KINFFVNFQKTPIM

-425 PSFAG
+425 PSFGG

-485 EVVKQVGKAIL
+485 EVVKQVGKAII
-496 LTFGIIVFALI
+496 LTLGIIVFALI

-536 RNKNLSK
+536 RNKKFK

>member
-1 MADDKSLLEDIL
+1 MTDEKTLLEEIL
-13 EVRKKRFK
+13 DVRKKIK
-21 DALFDNDDSQ
+21 NGLLDNDDTVHHSET
-31 ISKNNFVRKNENKN
+31 EN
-45 KIDMDDKY
+45 
-53 MDLKNK
+53 LPK
-59 KINEIDE
+59 KRNINQQNLH
-66 KVKTNN
+66 NN
-72 GKITKLEKIREQR
+72 GKIIKLEKTRNEKT
-85 AKRERLEKGFI
+85 KRETIKKEVNEKAENEE
-96 QPKKSENIIKDNQN
+96 KKNI
-110 TENLKK
+110 KK
-116 IEKTQEKTAKLK
+116 IK
-128 NQNENINL
+128 NTNL
-136 SKNSDKS
+136 SKPKVYEKS
-143 IKAVADSTKTVNTAQ
+143 NILNEKNLGKQDEKIKRRK
-158 KEKAAKETDR
+158 
-168 NSIIKNFFKNRKN
+168 IIRTFFKKREM
-181 KKLSFTPYIRT
+181 KKMSFNPFVRT
-192 EVDVRSVMK
+192 DVEVRDVMK
-201 DVIISLIPAIIA
+201 DVIISLFPAIIA
-213 ASLVYG
+213 AGLVYG
-219 AKALLVIVTSI
+219 LTALLVIVTSI
-230 FSAVVT
+230 FSAVIT

-242 IFLNDKDSVH
+242 IFLNDKDSAH

-298 LNPAVVGRE
+298 LTPAVVGRE

-322 WFSQETLRLS
+322 WFSQEALRLS
-332 KVNFFVNFQKTPIM
+332 KINFFVNFQKTPIM

-425 PSFAG
+425 PSFAA
-430 GKIYYGIMLG
+430 GKIYYGIILG

-445 LSVLGVK
+445 LSMLGVK

-465 FTRFINKVFRPVVF
+465 FTRYINKVFRPVVF
-479 GYDVKE
+479 GYEVKE
-485 EVVKQVGKAIL
+485 EVVKQVGKGIL
-496 LTFGIIVFALI
+496 LTLGIIVFALI

-536 RNKNLSK
+536 RNKKFN

>member
-1 MADDKSLLEDIL
+1 MTDEKTLLEEIL
-13 EVRKKRFK
+13 DVRKKIKNGLLDNEDTVHPSETENLLKKK
-21 DALFDNDDSQ
+21 DTNQQNL
-31 ISKNNFVRKNENKN
+31 
-45 KIDMDDKY
+45 Y
-53 MDLKNK
+53 
-59 KINEIDE
+59 
-66 KVKTNN
+66 NN
-72 GKITKLEKIREQR
+72 GKIIKLEKTRNEKT
-85 AKRERLEKGFI
+85 KRETIKKEVNEKAENEE
-96 QPKKSENIIKDNQN
+96 KKNI
-110 TENLKK
+110 KK
-116 IEKTQEKTAKLK
+116 IK
-128 NQNENINL
+128 NTNL
-136 SKNSDKS
+136 SKPKVYEKS
-143 IKAVADSTKTVNTAQ
+143 NILNEKNLGKQDEKIKRRK
-158 KEKAAKETDR
+158 
-168 NSIIKNFFKNRKN
+168 IIRTFFKKREM
-181 KKLSFTPYIRT
+181 KKMSFNPFVRT
-192 EVDVRSVMK
+192 DVEVRDVMK
-201 DVIISLIPAIIA
+201 DVIISLFPAIIA
-213 ASLVYG
+213 AGLVYG
-219 AKALLVIVTSI
+219 LTALLVIVTSI
-230 FSAVVT
+230 FSAVIT

-242 IFLNDKDSVH
+242 IFLNDKDSAH

-322 WFSQETLRLS
+322 WFSQEALRLS
-332 KVNFFVNFQKTPIM
+332 KINFFVNFQKTPIM

-425 PSFAG
+425 PSFAA
-430 GKIYYGIMLG
+430 GKIYYGMILG

-445 LSVLGVK
+445 LSMLGVK

-465 FTRFINKVFRPVVF
+465 FTRYINKVFRPVVF
-479 GYDVKE
+479 GYEVKE
-485 EVVKQVGKAIL
+485 EVVKQVGKGIL
-496 LTFGIIVFALI
+496 LTLVIIVFALI

-514 GAIPYLV
+514 EAIPYLV
-521 YLYILVLTLQLIRSD
+521 YLYILVLILQLIRSD
-536 RNKNLSK
+536 RNKKFK